1 MPRSPQTVEPKR
13 VVKPMEEQLIKT
25 IEHDL
30 RQVIQEEA
38 HRFRDRYSECQK
50 VDSIYLNEDVS
61 IGVYDIQLHGLTCNH
76 YLNLFVTSGVIYEF
90 PEFSC
95 FIVYEDKDADF
106 KRDLAHILLLY
117 TPITNRCYVKIE
129 LHDYEIR
136 ETAEHIIKTATAEE
150 EMENE
155 N

>member
-1 MPRSPQTVEPKR
+1 
-13 VVKPMEEQLIKT
+13 VVMSMEEQLIKT
-25 IEHDL
+25 IEQDL
-30 RQVIQEEA
+30 RQVVEAEA
-38 HRFRDRYSECQK
+38 HRFRDRYSECQR
-50 VDSIYLNEDVS
+50 VDSIYLNEDISVA
-61 IGVYDIQLHGLTCNH
+61 VYDLQIHGLICHH

-95 FIVYEDKDADF
+95 YIRFEDKEADF

-117 TPITNRCYVKIE
+117 TPVTNKCFIKVE
-129 LHDYEIR
+129 FHDYEIR